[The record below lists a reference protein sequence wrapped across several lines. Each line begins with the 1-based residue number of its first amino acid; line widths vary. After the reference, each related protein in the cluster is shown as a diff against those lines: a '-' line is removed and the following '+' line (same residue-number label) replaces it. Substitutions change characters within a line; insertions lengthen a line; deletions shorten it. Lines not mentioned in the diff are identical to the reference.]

1 MRKLKAPI
9 SEAKY
14 IGEEPSWDGVTPD
27 SSRIIYAYNWYRAVL
42 DPKMARVILGDYMKS
57 VGYSEDDI
65 DVLDHVEDMRFEINT
80 LPALGRMVMR
90 GLQPNEQQTIR
101 LTLELEQLIKHG
113 RERKAEK
120 DAARRPKPKTQTTV
134 QVDAVGDVM
143 LKVEY
148 AIDQGELVDVGGLLK
163 THTPKP
169 ADMAP
174 EAQRYE
180 RLIEEVKHALDRTDM
195 ECVECYRSYTK
206 KQLRDMLARYAGVL
220 QAINLYCSANIKTPT
235 PRKVKPKTPAKLVAR
250 LRYLQSAKVLDS
262 TFNSIEPK
270 DIIGA
275 SEVVLYNVDRRLVY
289 RYVAPLG
296 SKLSVHRTSISGFD
310 PELSSKKR
318 LKQPDVMI
326 QRLLS
331 GGAKSVGKTYES
343 IKTKPGIVNGRVN
356 EDMLILRA
364 VK

>member
-27 SSRIIYAYNWYRAVL
+27 SSRIIYAYNWYRVVL
-42 DPKMARVILGDYMKS
+42 DPKMSRVILGDYMKS
-57 VGYSEDDI
+57 VGYSEADI

-113 RERKAEK
+113 RKRKAEK
-120 DAARRPKPKTQTTV
+120 DAARRPKPKIQATV
-134 QVDAVGDVM
+134 QVDSVGDVM
-143 LKVEY
+143 SKVEY
-148 AIDQGELVDVGGLLK
+148 SIDQGELVDVGGLLK

-180 RLIEEVKHALDRTDM
+180 RLIEEVKHALDRTNMD
-195 ECVECYRSYTK
+195 CVECYRSYSK
-206 KQLRDMLARYAGVL
+206 RQLRDMLARYAGVL
-220 QAINLYCSANIKTPT
+220 QAINLYCSANVKAPT
-235 PRKVKPKTPAKLVAR
+235 PRKVKPKTPTKLIAK
-250 LRYLQSAKVLDS
+250 LRYLDKHDELGIM
-262 TFNSIEPK
+262 SIDPK

-275 SEVVLYNVDRRLVY
+275 SEVILYNVPRRYVQ

-296 SKLSVHRTSISGFD
+296 SKLSVRRSTIDGYD
-310 PELSSKKR
+310 PQLSSKKKLR
-318 LKQPDVMI
+318 KPEVDLP
-326 QRLLS
+326 RFLT
-331 GGAKSVGKTYES
+331 GGNKSVSKTYEAV
-343 IKTKPGIVNGRVN
+343 KAKAQEVNGMVN
-356 EDMLILRA
+356 QQTIILRA